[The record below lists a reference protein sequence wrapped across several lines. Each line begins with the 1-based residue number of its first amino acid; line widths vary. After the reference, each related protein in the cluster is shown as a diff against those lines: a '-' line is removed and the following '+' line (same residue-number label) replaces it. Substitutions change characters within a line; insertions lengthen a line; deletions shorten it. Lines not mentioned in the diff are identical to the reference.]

1 MEHKTVGFAVCGSF
15 CTHHR
20 AMEALEAVKARYDHV
35 IPIVSEVVAD
45 TDTRFGTAHDLMREM
60 ERICDHRVIA
70 TQKEAEPIGPKGLLD
85 LLIIAP
91 CTGSTLGKL
100 ACGIADT
107 TVTLAAKAHLRNCR
121 PILLAP
127 STNDGLAASARNL
140 GQLMSRKY
148 IYLVPFRQDDPE
160 EKPASLVADFSLVAD
175 AAQAALEG
183 RQLLRGWGAP
193 FPLFALLPPI
203 PPRGALS
210 PPALLFS
217 RAPPRHFGKKKHGT
231 RDVPVL
237 YCWQSP
243 DELSAIRH
251 RADKEVSHMD
261 RGMKKWIYWGV
272 YVFLTLAGFL
282 ACIFCLLPV
291 VTPSVFLLGLYNL
304 WQGVAWALHLY
315 PYVPQHH
322 SRRRQLLFSAACICL
337 GIVWVPLSL
346 TSWSTQWGPL
356 IASILPSL
364 ILAFAS
370 SRCRG

>member
-140 GQLMSRKY
+140 GCGGARR
-148 IYLVPFRQDDPE
+148 PRAG
-160 EKPASLVADFSLVAD
+160 PA
-175 AAQAALEG
+175 
-183 RQLLRGWGAP
+183 P
-193 FPLFALLPPI
+193 
-203 PPRGALS
+203 PPRRRGAGARRRFS
-210 PPALLFS
+210 SRGPRPAIS
-217 RAPPRHFGKKKHGT
+217 ARKSMEHGT
-231 RDVPVL
+231 SLCYTVGKARM
-237 YCWQSP
+237 S
-243 DELSAIRH
+243 
-251 RADKEVSHMD
+251 
-261 RGMKKWIYWGV
+261 
-272 YVFLTLAGFL
+272 
-282 ACIFCLLPV
+282 CL
-291 VTPSVFLLGLYNL
+291 PSGT
-304 WQGVAWALHLY
+304 GRT
-315 PYVPQHH
+315 
-322 SRRRQLLFSAACICL
+322 RR
-337 GIVWVPLSL
+337 SL
-346 TSWSTQWGPL
+346 TW
-356 IASILPSL
+356 IA
-364 ILAFAS
+364 A
-370 SRCRG
+370 